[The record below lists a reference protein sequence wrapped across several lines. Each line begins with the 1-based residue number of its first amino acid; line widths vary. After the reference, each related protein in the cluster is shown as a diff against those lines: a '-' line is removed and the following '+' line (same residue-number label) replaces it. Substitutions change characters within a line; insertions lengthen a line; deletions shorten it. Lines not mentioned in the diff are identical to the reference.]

1 MADCLFPEARWW
13 TCSINSAS
21 YLFQVVGIGPWASLG
36 YSGSWFISQ
45 TISLCVC
52 VRVCARAQVCAYA
65 RVYVGECVGGCVCGR
80 ICVYVGECVCA
91 YVCLFVCV
99 SVCMCVCCG
108 VFDCACITLAL
119 VHMYVS
125 VLSNMMMYCPW
136 VLLI

>member
-52 VRVCARAQVCAYA
+52 VRVCAHARKCVRMRECMWASVWAGVC
-65 RVYVGECVGGCVCGR
+65 VGEFVCMWASVCVHMF
-80 ICVYVGECVCA
+80 
-91 YVCLFVCV
+91 VCLCACVHVCV
-99 SVCMCVCCG
+99 LW
-108 VFDCACITLAL
+108 CI
-119 VHMYVS
+119 
-125 VLSNMMMYCPW
+125 
-136 VLLI
+136 